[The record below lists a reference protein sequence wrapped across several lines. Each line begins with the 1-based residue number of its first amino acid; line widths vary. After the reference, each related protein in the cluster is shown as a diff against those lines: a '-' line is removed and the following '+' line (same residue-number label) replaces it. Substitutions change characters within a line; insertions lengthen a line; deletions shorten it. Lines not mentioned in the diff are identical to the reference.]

1 MKRLSLWTKL
11 FLGLVLFSLAGTL
24 LTRFT
29 SLDPG
34 PIRPVASLLTIAIG
48 FIALARLAKPS
59 QAVAVVLLGGATEIC
74 GIYTGFPFGTYRY
87 TDHWWPTIDLPQ
99 GHHFPLLLPFAWFL
113 IAGGCAIALRPLGKS
128 MLVLAPLLAT
138 LIDFFME
145 PVMTQKLGYWVWS
158 ARGPLPGEAPWLN
171 MVGWFATSLIA
182 AIVLRKGK
190 SSDEAVWILTA
201 YVFLIAGLWAVG

>member
-48 FIALARLAKPS
+48 FIALARLAKPW
-59 QAVAVVLLGGATEIC
+59 QALAVVLLGGGMEIC
-74 GIYTGFPFGTYRY
+74 GLYTGYPFGSYRY
-87 TDHWWPTIDLPQ
+87 TSNWWPTIELPQ
-99 GHHFPLLLPFAWFL
+99 GQPYPLLLPFAWFL

-145 PVMTQKLGYWVWS
+145 PVMTQKLEYWDWTTP
-158 ARGPLPGEAPWLN
+158 GPLPGGAPWLN
-171 MVGWFATSLIA
+171 VVGWFATSLLASLI
-182 AIVLRKGK
+182 LRKGK
-190 SSDEAVWILTA
+190 GSDEAAWILTA
-201 YVFLIAGLWAVG
+201 YVVLIAGLWAVG